1 MRILLVQTSFLG
13 DTILS
18 TPLIAALKKL
28 HPQAE
33 LWMMTTP
40 LAATLVKRDPLLA
53 GVITFAKRDTESGLG
68 GLWKQARK
76 LRALNF
82 DLVYSL
88 HRSARTSLL
97 LYLSRIPRRIG
108 FRNARLGFLYHE
120 LRTRPQ
126 KLHDV
131 ERNLALLDS
140 ERHPDLPDS
149 LRLFA
154 PEIGELPPEIRAE
167 LPAPRSYVMMV
178 PGSAW
183 ETKRWS
189 TEGYRRVAEYLCGK
203 GIDVVLTGSPE
214 EAAICEEVAA
224 GLKVLNLAGR
234 SDLESAI
241 YLARNARLLICNDSM
256 ALHLASAFKTP
267 TVTVFCATVPAF
279 GFGPWQN
286 PKARIVE
293 HPDLAC
299 RPCARHGGRKCPNRT
314 WACSRELKADTVI
327 GAVAELLEI
336 DGDKGIGPQA
346 DIDRPR
352 ETPANLSPLPRT
364 TSDCKP

>member
-18 TPLIAALKKL
+18 TPLIAALKQL
-28 HPQAE
+28 HPRAE

-40 LAATLVKRDPLLA
+40 LATTLVKRDPLLA
-53 GVITFAKRDTESGLG
+53 GVITFAKRDSESGLL

-76 LRALNF
+76 LRAMNF
-82 DLVYSL
+82 DLAYSL
-88 HRSARTSLL
+88 HRSARTSLF
-97 LYLSRIPRRIG
+97 LYLIRIPQRIG
-108 FRNARLGFLYHE
+108 FSNARLSFLYHE
-120 LRTRPQ
+120 LRPRPRQ
-126 KLHDV
+126 LHDV
-131 ERNLALLDS
+131 KRNLALLDP
-140 ERHPDLPDS
+140 ERHRNLPDS

-154 PEIGELPPEIRAE
+154 PKPEDLPPAIRSK

-189 TEGYRRVAEYLCGK
+189 TEGYHRVAEYLEEK

-214 EAAICEEVAA
+214 EAAICAEVAA
-224 GLKVLNLAGR
+224 GLKVLNLAGCG
-234 SDLESAI
+234 SLESAV
-241 YLARNARLLICNDSM
+241 YLVRNARLLICNDSM

-267 TVTVFCATVPAF
+267 TVAVFCATVPAF

-314 WACSRELKADTVI
+314 WACSREVKADTVI
-327 GAVAELLEI
+327 AAVEELLE
-336 DGDKGIGPQA
+336 
-346 DIDRPR
+346 
-352 ETPANLSPLPRT
+352 
-364 TSDCKP
+364 SDSGR